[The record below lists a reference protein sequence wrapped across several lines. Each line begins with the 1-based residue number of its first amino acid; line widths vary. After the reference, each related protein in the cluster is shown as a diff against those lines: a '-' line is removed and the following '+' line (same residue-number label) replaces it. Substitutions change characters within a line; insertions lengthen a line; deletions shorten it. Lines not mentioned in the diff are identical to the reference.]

1 MTRIGHGG
9 TDPGLKTDML
19 ASLSGDIGVVLF
31 TNTSLDNE
39 GMKHYAGLFEDL
51 WKQAEAMKRTRAE

>member
-1 MTRIGHGG
+1 MTN
-9 TDPGLKTDML
+9 D
-19 ASLSGDIGVVLF
+19 